1 MRTQAGEL
9 NKDVTQ
15 DNSMLEEFTERP
27 KTAKGKNEGYYIV
40 TLVLLA
46 QAKPSTGLC
55 GSGSQMVGHS
65 PKVGHGSILNGPQ
78 VTCEHVRFV
87 KN

>member
-1 MRTQAGEL
+1 MPQASYLLGQSQHFMRTQAGEL

-15 DNSMLEEFTERP
+15 DNSMLEQFTERP

-46 QAKPSTGLC
+46 QAAPST
-55 GSGSQMVGHS
+55 
-65 PKVGHGSILNGPQ
+65 
-78 VTCEHVRFV
+78 
-87 KN
+87 